1 MRYHFALLSSSILLS
16 LNSISQAEKVA
27 LLEIIPDLT
36 KSIDFERKGEFHLG
50 PTGLKGWI
58 NTGKN
63 FMTTNARQILVTK
76 ISPGSPA
83 EENLKVGDVII
94 GTGDK
99 PFDRDARRA
108 LGDAINTAEREK
120 NDGKLKII
128 YWRPKMDTTV
138 RTGSI
143 STAELNLPVMGSYS
157 ETSPWNCP
165 KSERIL
171 TSSLNNLLERNDF
184 GRFGASALALL
195 ATGEQKYIDIVHDYI
210 HKQKWAKPD
219 IKISVEQGGLVS
231 WSCGYQNLLLTEYH
245 LLTGDNYVLPAIR
258 EYAVKTA
265 MGQSHGGTWG
275 HGFAW
280 KTINDGN
287 LHGRLSG
294 YGALNQS
301 GLPCYLSLLLAKKCG
316 IEHPEIDAAISR
328 ASRFFSEF
336 IDNGSIGYGYHRPS
350 LEVYSSGKNGLSGN
364 GKNGIAAVAFQVE
377 GHNQG
382 QQFFSKLTA
391 SLYNTCEYGH
401 SGNSYS
407 YFWDP
412 LGANCGGPKLV
423 SSFLKELQ
431 WHYALTRLPDGRF
444 ANQPLGGH
452 YGGEFLD
459 PTAAQIM
466 IATLPRRAIHLTGK
480 GQNESIF
487 IGAKEVKETI
497 RSGRWRLTNT
507 DKMTPDEII
516 AGLDDWSPA
525 AREWAAKALAE
536 KKGDFTSKLLELLQN
551 GNPAAR
557 AGACTALGHCGER
570 STRAIPE
577 ISKALNDREDR
588 VAIAAGYALARL
600 GKTAEKALPDLM
612 RALILCSEN
621 GSLHPRQ
628 QALGYAFGHV
638 RARTAPLYFNGL
650 LAQAAD
656 DGNPLDGLDRPLLYS
671 AVSKL
676 LLDPSGR
683 VRGCGAFAFQYFNR
697 EDASNMAQEIYDAIK
712 IPSMSY
718 MMFEDSPRVYALD
731 LMARFHLKEG
741 IPLALETFGLKRWG
755 AYARFPA
762 RFKTLQAYAGSAQP
776 SLPQLYEMR
785 QNWKS
790 GEHRENLEKTIKI
803 IETDKEPIPLIS
815 LHNLVDERLI
825 RDLANHQKD
834 ENQVDLCRA
843 FMKKHPR
850 DFYYQAA
857 CLRYLSTQLGEDAST
872 EVQQALASP
881 NEILRKTA
889 ISLEANLSKR
899 NKK

>member
-195 ATGEQKYIDIVHDYI
+195 ATGEQKYIDIVRDYI

-621 GSLHPRQ
+621 GSL
-628 QALGYAFGHV
+628 
-638 RARTAPLYFNGL
+638 
-650 LAQAAD
+650 
-656 DGNPLDGLDRPLLYS
+656 
-671 AVSKL
+671 
-676 LLDPSGR
+676 
-683 VRGCGAFAFQYFNR
+683 
-697 EDASNMAQEIYDAIK
+697 
-712 IPSMSY
+712 
-718 MMFEDSPRVYALD
+718 
-731 LMARFHLKEG
+731 
-741 IPLALETFGLKRWG
+741 
-755 AYARFPA
+755 
-762 RFKTLQAYAGSAQP
+762 
-776 SLPQLYEMR
+776 
-785 QNWKS
+785 
-790 GEHRENLEKTIKI
+790 
-803 IETDKEPIPLIS
+803 
-815 LHNLVDERLI
+815 
-825 RDLANHQKD
+825 
-834 ENQVDLCRA
+834 
-843 FMKKHPR
+843 
-850 DFYYQAA
+850 
-857 CLRYLSTQLGEDAST
+857 
-872 EVQQALASP
+872 
-881 NEILRKTA
+881 
-889 ISLEANLSKR
+889 
-899 NKK
+899 